1 MTASERSLGI
11 QWVVANIVGWLI
23 GFALCEAIQSFISTV
38 LVDGLVIGSAVGIAQ
53 WLVLRRWMSPVR
65 WWVLLSIVGFGV
77 GKALAEAILPGAST
91 LPGYA
96 VTGAIIGASVGV
108 AQWPVLRRHVS
119 SAAWW
124 VPASVVAWVA
134 GWSAIGV
141 AERAVDWPTLVVYAI
156 GGVGAAL
163 AGTVT
168 AIVLIW
174 LRRVPRVSGGV
185 S

>member
-119 SAAWW
+119 SAAW
-124 VPASVVAWVA
+124 
-134 GWSAIGV
+134 
-141 AERAVDWPTLVVYAI
+141 
-156 GGVGAAL
+156 
-163 AGTVT
+163 
-168 AIVLIW
+168 
-174 LRRVPRVSGGV
+174 
-185 S
+185 